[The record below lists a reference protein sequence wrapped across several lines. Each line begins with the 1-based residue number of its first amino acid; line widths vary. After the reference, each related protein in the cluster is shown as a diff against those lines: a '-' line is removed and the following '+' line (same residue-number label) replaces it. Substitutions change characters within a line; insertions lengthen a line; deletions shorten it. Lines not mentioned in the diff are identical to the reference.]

1 MAKVILLPA
10 GSSGV
15 GGVWIAVA
23 YTGVLQPVGL
33 NRFIFRNATQI
44 GDTVKNRHGP
54 FQSHDSKTLKTDNKK
69 NCTMNTSTRLLAFA
83 LFLLSLPASAQDVP
97 AQLPD
102 PDGKPGDSSKPVK
115 VYVLA
120 GQSNM
125 VGMGDLSGAKNIY
138 TGVYFGSDPDL
149 QEGPFQIYKVGNY
162 KISILNLFLPNGT
175 PTQKPLAE
183 GWLEVP
189 QSGKYLLQCGFGKS
203 SFCTMHLDGNKV
215 YCREKD
221 HEPIKA
227 EISLKAG
234 TRYGF
239 KISDF
244 KGPAPRFWMQKTDL
258 LGQGDLEAVA
268 KRDGKFPWLVDGQGN
283 WTVRNDVYFQ
293 EARLAKDGKGSP
305 LSALSNGKSIGPEL
319 GFGHVLGT
327 FHDEQVLLIKTAQG
341 NRSLGFDFRPP
352 SSGRTDADNEFESAE
367 YRLMVEGVRN
377 TLNKIDKVVPG
388 YKGQGYEVS
397 GFFWFQGHKD
407 SFSEAT
413 VANYEQ
419 NLTNLINDVRKD
431 FENPTLP
438 VVVATVGFGGQNM
451 SAKFKRILDAQMAVA
466 DPKRHKDFAGNV
478 ASVDVRDF
486 WREVDESPANQDYH
500 YNRNAETYMLIGDSL
515 GRAMVRLQGGQA
527 EPLPVQK
534 RSKRRLSTLSNGS
547 SDEATAA
554 LARKALQPI
563 IFEGIA
569 ASYIENPRNKNSLLE
584 EASGKRPQRPNQF
597 LNGAMY
603 GLLNCY
609 HAAGISDFDW
619 KPFGPDLNDV
629 KWDYVS
635 FDPPERLA
643 FEKGNRFRK
652 VTYPEG
658 MENWV
663 SADFDPSGAGFR
675 KGLQPFG
682 QLDGKRSPLSE
693 SCSATFCRCG
703 EMPKTLWEKEVL
715 MVRSTI
721 QFPPIKKGHRYR
733 IVVGGAAHVNSGEGY
748 ALYVNGKL
756 LAESKAGVAVR
767 QGGQPRGGHI
777 YSDLLDE
784 FNGGKVTIAAMSFLR
799 YNHPRRGVEPPRG
812 HFSLQIEEQK
822 LPPALQSLDN

>member
-1 MAKVILLPA
+1 M
-10 GSSGV
+10 
-15 GGVWIAVA
+15 
-23 YTGVLQPVGL
+23 
-33 NRFIFRNATQI
+33 
-44 GDTVKNRHGP
+44 
-54 FQSHDSKTLKTDNKK
+54 
-69 NCTMNTSTRLLAFA
+69 
-83 LFLLSLPASAQDVP
+83 
-97 AQLPD
+97 
-102 PDGKPGDSSKPVK
+102 
-115 VYVLA
+115 
-120 GQSNM
+120 
-125 VGMGDLSGAKNIY
+125 
-138 TGVYFGSDPDL
+138 
-149 QEGPFQIYKVGNY
+149 
-162 KISILNLFLPNGT
+162 
-175 PTQKPLAE
+175 
-183 GWLEVP
+183 
-189 QSGKYLLQCGFGKS
+189 
-203 SFCTMHLDGNKV
+203 
-215 YCREKD
+215 
-221 HEPIKA
+221 
-227 EISLKAG
+227 
-234 TRYGF
+234 
-239 KISDF
+239 
-244 KGPAPRFWMQKTDL
+244 
-258 LGQGDLEAVA
+258 
-268 KRDGKFPWLVDGQGN
+268 
-283 WTVRNDVYFQ
+283 
-293 EARLAKDGKGSP
+293 
-305 LSALSNGKSIGPEL
+305 
-319 GFGHVLGT
+319 
-327 FHDEQVLLIKTAQG
+327 
-341 NRSLGFDFRPP
+341 
-352 SSGRTDADNEFESAE
+352 
-367 YRLMVEGVRN
+367 
-377 TLNKIDKVVPG
+377 
-388 YKGQGYEVS
+388 
-397 GFFWFQGHKD
+397 
-407 SFSEAT
+407 
-413 VANYEQ
+413 
-419 NLTNLINDVRKD
+419 RKD